1 MNGADVVAV
10 VAVVAV
16 AAADDND
23 AVVVVV
29 AADDI
34 VVVVVD
40 IGDLAML
47 GVQLFVA
54 GLGMCTTP
62 LHLPLIPG
70 EAWNC
75 IPAHCLSV
83 VLIFVMVMSWNRC
96 EGICH
101 EQRVSA
107 SSVHS

>member
-10 VAVVAV
+10 
-16 AAADDND
+16 ADDD
-23 AVVVVV
+23 
-29 AADDI
+29 DDI

-62 LHLPLIPG
+62 LHLPLIPD

-75 IPAHCLSV
+75 IPALCLSV
-83 VLIFVMVMSWNRC
+83 ELIFVMVMSWSRC

-101 EQRVSA
+101 ERRVSA